1 MAAVTYLR
9 RAAQLMKVLIVL
21 ENVVMDGV
29 KRAATVVGND
39 LNKYVDVTYYSLENV
54 EPYYT
59 LDAPLVTAKHTVSAD
74 ILNFFGSDPYG
85 AYADQITDLCDFIE
99 RNAFEAVILPAGL
112 LTSFSPFIK
121 ETTPKVNVIAW
132 MHNNFKTY
140 MEQYYTSMQTEF
152 KRGLRAA
159 DTVVVLTDADY
170 AKYSEFNPNTV
181 KIYNPLTLE
190 APQKANLRKRVIAFT
205 GRIAIQHK
213 GIDLLLDAARFLHKD
228 WKIAIAGSG
237 TPADM
242 KIFHELIAKYGVEDK
257 IIYRGALKDKELRH
271 HYEDASIFVSTSR
284 WEGMPLVMG
293 EAMGFGLPVVAMK
306 NTGSDE
312 YLRDN
317 RYGII
322 TKPQDVPDFVRVL
335 DKMTR
340 SLFLR
345 RYYSERALE
354 RIQHFMPATI
364 TKQWLSVIATPK
376 NELV

>member
-1 MAAVTYLR
+1 M
-9 RAAQLMKVLIVL
+9 AQLMKVLIVL

-39 LNKYVDVTYYSLENV
+39 LAKYVDVTYYSLEKV
-54 EPYYT
+54 EPYYV
-59 LDAPLVTAKHTVSAD
+59 LDAPLVTAKRTVSAE
-74 ILNFFGSDPYG
+74 ILNFFGANPYE
-85 AYADQITDLCDFIE
+85 AYADQISDLCDFIE
-99 RNAFEAVILPAGL
+99 ENAYEAVILPAGL

-121 ETTPKVNVIAW
+121 KATPNVNVIAW
-132 MHNNFKTY
+132 MHNNFDTY
-140 MEQYYTSMQTEF
+140 MEQYYASMQEEF
-152 KRGLRAA
+152 KRGLEFS

-170 AKYSEFNPNTV
+170 ARYRQFNNNTV

-190 APQKANLRKRVIAFT
+190 APKKADLKSHIIAFT

-213 GIDLLLDAARFLHKD
+213 GIDFLLEAAQSLPKD

-237 TPADM
+237 TPKDM
-242 KIFHELIAKYGVEDK
+242 EIFHGLIKKFGVKDK
-257 IIYRGALKDKELRH
+257 IIYRGALKDEELRQ
-271 HYEDASIFVSTSR
+271 HYESASIFVSTSR

-293 EAMGFGLPVVAMK
+293 EAMGFGLPIVAMK

-312 YLRDN
+312 YLRDD

-322 TKPQDVPDFVRVL
+322 TKPHDVKDFVRVL

-345 RYYSERALE
+345 RYYSERSLE
-354 RIQHFMPATI
+354 RIQHFMPETI
-364 TKQWLSVIATPK
+364 TKQWLPVIATPK